1 MNVKNIVMEDMVLQ
15 ANKGLDMTEGSEY
28 HTQKRSSYPRK
39 INPVMNIHN
48 SKNITLNKIGY
59 SNADLLLNVTGE
71 KSTGIAVTSTDVKK
85 AKKSFE
91 VNYGAKETAVK
102 MN

>member
-1 MNVKNIVMEDMVLQ
+1 
-15 ANKGLDMTEGSEY
+15 
-28 HTQKRSSYPRK
+28 
-39 INPVMNIHN
+39 
-48 SKNITLNKIGY
+48 
-59 SNADLLLNVTGE
+59 LLNVTGE
-71 KSTGIAVTSTDVKK
+71 KSSGIAVTSTDVKK

>member
-1 MNVKNIVMEDMVLQ
+1 MNVKNVVMEDMVLQ
-15 ANKGLDMTEGSEY
+15 ANKGLDMTEGSDI
-28 HTQKRSSYPRK
+28 TLKNVVLVTRN